1 MCSYLCYPFTWYLYL
16 YPKDFEGFICTF
28 LELHLNIYR
37 RCYIFTSES
46 IKHSNVKIKLE
57 ITLNSSSIMKKIVI
71 NENSYLLLQYEQIM
85 QEENW
90 SILEQNL
97 FK

>member
-1 MCSYLCYPFTWYLYL
+1 
-16 YPKDFEGFICTF
+16 
-28 LELHLNIYR
+28 
-37 RCYIFTSES
+37 
-46 IKHSNVKIKLE
+46 
-57 ITLNSSSIMKKIVI
+57 MKKFVI

-97 FK
+97 FKWVEENKKGTRKQKKALRRL

>member
-1 MCSYLCYPFTWYLYL
+1 
-16 YPKDFEGFICTF
+16 
-28 LELHLNIYR
+28 
-37 RCYIFTSES
+37 
-46 IKHSNVKIKLE
+46 
-57 ITLNSSSIMKKIVI
+57 MKKFVI

>member
-1 MCSYLCYPFTWYLYL
+1 
-16 YPKDFEGFICTF
+16 
-28 LELHLNIYR
+28 
-37 RCYIFTSES
+37 
-46 IKHSNVKIKLE
+46 
-57 ITLNSSSIMKKIVI
+57 MKKIVI